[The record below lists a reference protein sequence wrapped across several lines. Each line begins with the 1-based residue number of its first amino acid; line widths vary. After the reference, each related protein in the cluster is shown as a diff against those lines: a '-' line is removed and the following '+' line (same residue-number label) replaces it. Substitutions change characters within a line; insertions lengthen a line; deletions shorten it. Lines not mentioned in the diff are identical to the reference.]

1 MIRGLPF
8 LVLVACAGQLDE
20 GFEASLTRGYACGRD
35 YVVLTNGAETV
46 RLVASFLSYAGE
58 PSYEQASGVVTAQVE
73 DDHVAVVTE
82 GVVLPPERGGACEG
96 DVAMSDGALTAVP
109 LPGLVPR

>member
-1 MIRGLPF
+1 MNSGYLLIGCAAAW
-8 LVLVACAGQLDE
+8 LVCGCESKGASDKAEGQ
-20 GFEASLTRGYACGRD
+20 
-35 YVVLTNGAETV
+35 
-46 RLVASFLSYAGE
+46 
-58 PSYEQASGVVTAQVE
+58 QASGVVTAQVE

-82 GVVLPPERGGACEG
+82 GVVLTPERGGACEG